1 MAKTS
6 TLFSIESFIS
16 DVEKDVKEKPSLNN
30 QYCPGDAVIANIL
43 NFSKVLRVEKSD
55 HIELLEILL
64 N

>member
-16 DVEKDVKEKPSLNN
+16 NVENVVKENPSLNN

-43 NFSKVLRVEKSD
+43 NFSKALKIEMSRVGL
-55 HIELLEILL
+55 IEIVM